1 MKSYKEPGFEE
12 RVSRAAEARMKA
24 LGALRA
30 RPLVDP
36 DVLARGREAHE
47 ARQSA
52 KTEARA
58 VKKAAQ
64 SALKQATIAEA
75 ASKPEPA
82 EQPAGLTPA
91 ERKAA
96 RDARYAAR
104 KNRK

>member
-52 KTEARA
+52 NGSSRRQESRAVGFEASDDCRGRFEARA
-58 VKKAAQ
+58 RR
-64 SALKQATIAEA
+64 ATGW
-75 ASKPEPA
+75 PDT
-82 EQPAGLTPA
+82 G
-91 ERKAA
+91 
-96 RDARYAAR
+96 
-104 KNRK
+104 